1 MREYIHPTATI
12 GKNVSIGNAV
22 RIDAGAII
30 HDNVH
35 IGDNTHVG
43 AQCILGEPLAGYYA
57 DPEGYDNPPLRIG
70 ARSIIRSGTIIYAD
84 NVIGE
89 DFECGH
95 RVTIRERAEIA
106 DHVRIGTLSDIQGH
120 CTIGRYTRLH
130 SNVHIGQ
137 GSDIGEFVWIFPY
150 VVLTNDPHPPSNH
163 LMGVTIEPYAVIATM
178 SVVLP
183 GVRVGSHSLV
193 GACSLVRRNVDA
205 EDVVTGNP
213 AQRVCSI
220 HDVKSKAD
228 GTKVYPW
235 PENFSRGMPWASF
248 STYSEWVASRQ

>member
-1 MREYIHPTATI
+1 MHEHVHPTATI
-12 GKNVSIGNAV
+12 GKNVHLGDGV
-22 RIDAGAII
+22 RIDSGAII

-43 AQCILGEPLAGYYA
+43 AQCILGEPLSDYYGNTKGYT
-57 DPEGYDNPPLRIG
+57 NPPLRIG
-70 ARSIIRSGTIIYAD
+70 SRSIIRSGTIIYAD
-84 NVIGE
+84 NVIGD

-95 RVTIRERAEIA
+95 RVTIRERAAIA

-120 CTIGRYTRLH
+120 CTIGRYTRFH

-137 GSDIGEFVWIFPY
+137 GSDVGEFVWIFPY

-163 LMGVTIEPYAVIATM
+163 LMGVTVDSYAVIATM
-178 SVVLP
+178 SVLLP
-183 GVRVGSHSLV
+183 GVRVGSHALV
-193 GACSLVRRNVDA
+193 GACSLVRKNVAA

-213 AQRVCSI
+213 AERVCSI

-228 GTKVYPW
+228 GGKVYPW
-235 PENFSRGMPWASF
+235 PENFSRGMPWES
-248 STYSEWVASRQ
+248 SPSYSDWLANR